1 MFDPKKIEDIA
12 RQIADSVPPGV
23 KNMAGEAEGRIKQVL
38 QSQLSKLDL
47 VTREEFDIQTQ
58 VLIKTREK
66 LEAMESRVA
75 ALEAQQNAPQE
86 TDK

>member
-1 MFDPKKIEDIA
+1 MLDPKKLEELA
-12 RQIADSVPPGV
+12 KQIADAIPPGV
-23 KNMAGEAEGRIKQVL
+23 KNMAEEVEGRAKTVL

-66 LEAMESRVA
+66 LEAMEVRLA
-75 ALEAQQNAPQE
+75 ALEAEQNAE
-86 TDK
+86 K